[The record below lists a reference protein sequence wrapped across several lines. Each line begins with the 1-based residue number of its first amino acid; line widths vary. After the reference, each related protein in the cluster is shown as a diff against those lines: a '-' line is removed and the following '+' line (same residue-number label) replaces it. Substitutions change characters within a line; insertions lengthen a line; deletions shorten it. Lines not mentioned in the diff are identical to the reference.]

1 MKRHILYI
9 IGACSLL
16 SGCNLYKNY
25 ERPEGL
31 AEVEGLYRDTLTNDG
46 VLSAADTANFGCM
59 PWREVFTD
67 PQLQGLIEK
76 ALVNN
81 IDMKKADFNIQKVE
95 AALKIAKLA
104 YIPAIAFA
112 PQGTVSSFDFGKASQ
127 TYTIPL
133 SVNWNLGSMGSLRNH
148 KKQAQV
154 SLLQMHAVK
163 QATQTAIISGVAN
176 MYYTLEMLDE
186 QLKTTESTLVIWK
199 RNVEVMEAMKEAG
212 MVNEAAVGQARANYI
227 ELQASVPQLKNSVR
241 EVENALCVL
250 LDEAPHAI
258 ERGSLSANHFPEQ
271 LSAGVPMQLLT
282 NRPDVR
288 VAEYALASQ
297 FYGVNIAR
305 SAFYPSLNITGTG
318 ALVNN
323 AGGMVFN
330 PGKIIASAVA
340 SVVQPIFANGQL
352 RAQLKIAKLDYEAAE
367 LDFRERLL
375 IAGQEVSN
383 ALSSYSTANQSLQLR
398 EQEVRQLEQTLEN
411 VNALFL
417 HSNTT
422 TYLETLTA
430 QQSLLSAQLKLI
442 NDRYTR
448 LQAGINLYKA
458 LGGGRE

>member
-16 SGCNLYKNY
+16 ASCNLYKNY

-31 AEVEGLYRDTLTNDG
+31 ANVDGLYRDTLSNEG
-46 VLSAADTANFGCM
+46 VLSAADTTNFGCM

-67 PQLQGLIEK
+67 PQLQALIEK

-95 AALKIAKLA
+95 AALKVAKLA
-104 YIPAIAFA
+104 YIPSIAFA
-112 PQGTVSSFDFGKASQ
+112 PQGTVASFDFNKASQ
-127 TYTIPL
+127 TYTLPL
-133 SVNWNLGSMGSLRNH
+133 SVSWNLGSMGLLRNT

-154 SLLQMHAVK
+154 NLLQMHAVK

-176 MYYTLEMLDE
+176 MYYTLGMLDE
-186 QLKTTESTLVIWK
+186 QLKTTHSTLAIWK

-227 ELQASVPQLKNSVR
+227 ELQASVPQLQNSIR

-258 ERGSLSANHFPEQ
+258 ERGAFAENNFPQQ
-271 LSAGVPMQLLT
+271 LSAGVPLQLLS

-288 VAEYALASQ
+288 VAEYSLASQ

-305 SAFYPSLNITGTG
+305 SAFYPSLNITGNG
-318 ALVNN
+318 AFTNS
-323 AGGMVFN
+323 AGSFVIN
-330 PGKIIASAVA
+330 PGKVVASAVA

-375 IAGQEVSN
+375 VAGQEVSN
-383 ALSSYSTANQSLQLR
+383 ALSSYNTAEHCLQLR
-398 EQEVRQLEQTLEN
+398 EQEVRQLDQTLEN
-411 VNALFL
+411 VNDLFL
-417 HSNTT
+417 HTNTT
-422 TYLETLTA
+422 SYLETLTA
-430 QQSLLSAQLKLI
+430 QQSLLSAQLALI
-442 NDRYTR
+442 NDRYTK

>member
-16 SGCNLYKNY
+16 AGCNLYKNY

-31 AEVEGLYRDTLTNDG
+31 ANVEGLYRDTLSQEAA
-46 VLSAADTANFGCM
+46 LSVADTTNFGCM

-67 PQLQGLIEK
+67 PQLQTLIEK

-81 IDMKKADFNIQKVE
+81 IDMKKAEFNIQKVE
-95 AALKIAKLA
+95 AGLKVAKLA
-104 YIPAIAFA
+104 YIPSIAFA
-112 PQGTVSSFDFGKASQ
+112 PQGTISSFDFGKASQ
-127 TYTIPL
+127 TYSVPL
-133 SVNWNLGSMGSLRNH
+133 SVSWNLGSMGSLRNL

-186 QLKTTESTLVIWK
+186 QLKTTHSTLAIWK

-227 ELQASVPQLKNSVR
+227 ELQASVPQLESSIR

-250 LDEAPHAI
+250 LDETPHAI
-258 ERGSLSANHFPEQ
+258 ERGSFASNEFPQQ
-271 LSAGVPMQLLT
+271 LSAGIPVQLLT

-288 VAEYALASQ
+288 VAELALASQ

-305 SAFYPSLNITGTG
+305 SAFYPSLNITGNGVWT
-318 ALVNN
+318 NS
-323 AGGMVFN
+323 AGGLILN

-383 ALSSYSTANQSLQLR
+383 ALSSYHTANECLQLR
-398 EQEVRQLEQTLEN
+398 EREVRQLEQTLAN
-411 VNALFL
+411 VNELFL
-417 HSNTT
+417 HTNTT
-422 TYLETLTA
+422 SYLETLTA
-430 QQSLLSAQLKLI
+430 QQSLLSAQLALI
-442 NDRYTR
+442 NDRYSK